1 MTQTPNTPKRNQ
13 KLLKSKG
20 DFSREE
26 LAAFFES
33 LAERVRAGDMTLGT
47 GDNALAMDLP
57 GTFRTTME
65 VTDSRK
71 RRGIE
76 RELEIEI
83 DWYVDENGKPV
94 TEDGPASGFAIS

>member
-1 MTQTPNTPKRNQ
+1 MTQIPNTPKRSQ

-20 DFSREE
+20 DFNREE
-26 LAAFFES
+26 LAAFLES

-47 GDNALAMDLP
+47 GDTALTMDLP

-83 DWYVDENGKPV
+83 DWYLDESGKPV

>member
-1 MTQTPNTPKRNQ
+1 MMQTPDTRKRNQ

-20 DFSREE
+20 YFSREE
-26 LAAFFES
+26 LAAFLEN
-33 LAERVRAGDMTLGT
+33 LAERVRTGDMTLGT
-47 GDNALAMDLP
+47 GDNALTIDLP

-76 RELEIEI
+76 R
-83 DWYVDENGKPV
+83 
-94 TEDGPASGFAIS
+94 

>member
-1 MTQTPNTPKRNQ
+1 MTQTPNTPKKNQ
-13 KLLKSKG
+13 KLLKSKA

-26 LAAFFES
+26 LAALLEN
-33 LAERVRAGDMTLGT
+33 LAERIRAGDMTLGA
-47 GDNALAMDLP
+47 GESAVSMDLP

-76 RELEIEI
+76 RELELEIE
-83 DWYVDENGKPV
+83 WYVDEDGTPV
-94 TEDGPASGFAIS
+94 NEEGPASGFAIS

>member
-1 MTQTPNTPKRNQ
+1 M
-13 KLLKSKG
+13 LKSKG

-26 LAAFFES
+26 LAGFLEN

-47 GDNALAMDLP
+47 GDNALTMDLP

-83 DWYVDENGKPV
+83 DWYVDENGKPIA
-94 TEDGPASGFAIS
+94 EDGPASGFAIS